1 MQKCTMAKNEQMFK
15 DRTWYEIDA
24 TDVILGDLAVYVAN
38 LLRGKNKPIFTPNLD
53 CGDYVIVRNAKKI
66 KLTGNKLVDKK
77 YYDNSLY
84 IGGMRCRNAQEMVDK
99 FSEEL
104 IYEAVKGMIPKNR
117 LGRSVIGKLFVY
129 KDEGK
134 KHESQKPVKVQVA

>member
-1 MQKCTMAKNEQMFK
+1 
-15 DRTWYEIDA
+15 
-24 TDVILGDLAVYVAN
+24 
-38 LLRGKNKPIFTPNLD
+38 
-53 CGDYVIVRNAKKI
+53 
-66 KLTGNKLVDKK
+66 
-77 YYDNSLY
+77 
-84 IGGMRCRNAQEMVDK
+84 MRCRNAQEMVDK